1 MLTGRSGWQTG
12 AALLAIA
19 AALAGTLGLLLGSR
33 SWQTYAALFVGVI
46 LLFGWVDRV
55 RERVRAHRV
64 AAPRSRAQ
72 KKFKVISGGRG
83 GNGIDRGDDPT
94 NDQKY
99 VM

>member
-1 MLTGRSGWQTG
+1 MLTARAGWQTG
-12 AALLAIA
+12 AALLTTA
-19 AALAGTLGLLLGSR
+19 AALAGGLGLLLGSR

-55 RERVRAHRV
+55 RDRFRIHRLD
-64 AAPRSRAQ
+64 APRRRAQ

-83 GNGIDRGDDPT
+83 GNGIDSGDDPT

>member
-12 AALLAIA
+12 AVLLATA
-19 AALAGTLGLLLGSR
+19 AALAGGLGLLLGSR

-55 RERVRAHRV
+55 RDRVHRSDM
-64 AAPRSRAQ
+64 PRRRAQ
-72 KKFKVISGGRG
+72 KRFKVISGGRG
-83 GNGIDRGDDPT
+83 GNGIDSGDDPT